1 MNRFKIRVYDR
12 KSELYLTNSNLLD
25 ININELSSDGIE
37 IEQCTGRT
45 DIYNNL
51 IFEGDLVA
59 LYTTIEGK
67 EYKGL
72 YEGKEYAG
80 IVRFGL
86 YNESNLGFFIEWP
99 EKVKGIYKEA
109 FYWDKGF
116 KIVGNVHN
124 KSDID
129 RWNI

>member
-1 MNRFKIRVYDR
+1 MDRFKIRIYDK
-12 KSELYLTNSNLLD
+12 KSESYLTNTDLLS
-25 ININELSSDGIE
+25 ININELSSDSIE

-45 DIYNNL
+45 DIHDNL

-59 LYTTIEGK
+59 LYTTMEGK

-72 YEGKEYAG
+72 YRGKEYAG

-86 YNESNLGFFIEWP
+86 YDESHLGFFIEWP
-99 EKVKGIYKEA
+99 EKVRDIYKEA

-124 KSDID
+124 KSDMD
-129 RWNI
+129 RWNT